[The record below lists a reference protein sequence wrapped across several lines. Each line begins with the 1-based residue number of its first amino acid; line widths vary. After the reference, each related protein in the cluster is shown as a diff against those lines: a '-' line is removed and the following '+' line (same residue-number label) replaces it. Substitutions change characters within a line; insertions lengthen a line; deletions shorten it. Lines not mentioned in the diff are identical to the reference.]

1 MMGILKPK
9 GMVVYRWCC
18 YNPYQTSTKVLVMKE
33 SKSMEAGMSQRVVQ
47 YRVVQKMTWLAVEP
61 LLSQSTDHKLCYLWF
76 NKLKS
81 NKGKVLVSRRKQVT
95 T

>member
-1 MMGILKPK
+1 MTSNHIIAEFNTMGILKPK

-47 YRVVQKMTWLAVEP
+47 YRVVQKMAWLAVEP
-61 LLSQSTDHKLCYLWF
+61 LLSQSTDHKTLL
-76 NKLKS
+76 S
-81 NKGKVLVSRRKQVT
+81 LV
-95 T
+95 